1 MSTVVSSDL
10 AKLSFKDSMQR
21 CFVAV
26 GLAEDRYRF
35 PETGFATYRNHQRGT
50 MPIMALKNSEET
62 VSFGEVVAEAEVF
75 SRHDEIAEDE
85 KNDWEIEEE
94 ESENEGEAEEEEEA
108 GAA

>member
-1 MSTVVSSDL
+1 
-10 AKLSFKDSMQR
+10 
-21 CFVAV
+21 
-26 GLAEDRYRF
+26 
-35 PETGFATYRNHQRGT
+35 
-50 MPIMALKNSEET
+50 MPIMPIKNSEET

-75 SRHDEIAEDE
+75 SRHDVIAEDE